1 MIIIFEV
8 TAILPVGPW
17 SKEEGTKKEKKNYLK
32 KHKSHLALEG
42 FRKKKNDAKK
52 GLIPDKK
59 KSYSRH
65 PKISWWNSAIFLHVF
80 LRETRFARCQKKKK
94 KNM

>member
-32 KHKSHLALEG
+32 KHKSHLAFSVL
-42 FRKKKNDAKK
+42 
-52 GLIPDKK
+52 
-59 KSYSRH
+59 
-65 PKISWWNSAIFLHVF
+65 VF
-80 LRETRFARCQKKKK
+80 LETLQKFPNILEHYLHIPVCISSKIESPPRKRCTYMLIRIAVYTKSSVL
-94 KNM
+94 

>member
-32 KHKSHLALEG
+32 KHKSHLAFSVL
-42 FRKKKNDAKK
+42 
-52 GLIPDKK
+52 
-59 KSYSRH
+59 
-65 PKISWWNSAIFLHVF
+65 VF
-80 LRETRFARCQKKKK
+80 LETLQNSQTLFTHTCMYFFE
-94 KNM
+94 N